1 MEQTYQYSWIIPFL
15 PLPVPMLIG
24 AGLLL
29 FPSATKS
36 LRRMWAF
43 QSVFLLSIV
52 MIFSINLFIQQING
66 SSIYQYVWSWIINN
80 DFSLEFGYLID
91 PLTSIM
97 SILITTIGIM
107 VLIYSDNY
115 MSYDQGYLRFFAYM
129 SFFSTSM
136 LGLVTSSN
144 LIQIYIFWELVGMC
158 SYLLIGFW
166 FTRPVS
172 ANACQKAFVTN
183 RVGDFGLL
191 LGILGF
197 YWITGS
203 FEFRDLFKIFN
214 NLISNNHNE
223 VNFLFVTFCAV
234 LLFSGAVAKSA
245 QFPLHVWLPDAMEGP
260 TPISALIHA
269 ATMVAA
275 GIFLVARLI
284 PLFIVIPHI
293 MNFISLVGVIT
304 ILFGATFALAQKD
317 IKRGLAY
324 STMSQLGYMMLALGM
339 GSYRSAL
346 FHLITHAYSKALLFL
361 GSGSVIHS
369 METLVGY
376 SPNKSQNMVY
386 MGGLTKHI
394 PITKTAFLLGTLSL
408 CGIPPL
414 ACFWSKDEILND
426 TWLYSPIFAIIAW
439 FTAGLT
445 AFYMFR
451 IYLLTFEGH
460 LNVHF
465 QNYSGKKNTPLYS
478 ISLWGKEDSKRINK
492 NFRLLTLLTMKNHDI
507 FSFFSKKTYLILID
521 QNSRNITQPFIT
533 ITHFG
538 NKKFFL
544 YPYESDNTML
554 FPILVLVLFTL
565 FVGSLGIPFNQEG
578 LYLDILSK
586 WLTPSINLLH
596 QNLNNS
602 IDWYEFLKDAIFSV
616 SIALFGIFIAFF
628 LYKPVYSSLQNWD
641 LINSFVKTGPKRILL
656 DKIIN
661 GIYDWSYNRGYIDA
675 FYARFLIGGIRG
687 LTKLTSFFDRRVID
701 GITNGVG
708 VLSFFVGEGIKSA
721 GSGRISS
728 YLFLYF
734 FFVAILLLI
743 YINLLLFLFISFIS
757 IVFSFFFLNVYDNP
771 TVGLHELRPTGI
783 PIR

>member
-1 MEQTYQYSWIIPFL
+1 MEQTYQYAWIIPFL

-24 AGLLL
+24 LGLLL
-29 FPSATKS
+29 FPTATKS

-43 QSVFLLSIV
+43 QSVLLLSIV
-52 MIFSINLFIQQING
+52 MIFSMNLSIQQIN
-66 SSIYQYVWSWIINN
+66 SSSVYQYVWSWIINN

-97 SILITTIGIM
+97 SILITTVGIM

-115 MSYDQGYLRFFAYM
+115 MSHDHGYLRFFAYM

-166 FTRPVS
+166 FTRPV
-172 ANACQKAFVTN
+172 AAKACQKAFVTN
-183 RVGDFGLL
+183 RIGDFGLL

-203 FEFRDLFKIFN
+203 FEFRDLFQIFN
-214 NLISNNHNE
+214 NLISNNE
-223 VNFLFVTFCAV
+223 VNFGFVTLCAV
-234 LLFSGAVAKSA
+234 LLFAGAIAKSA

-275 GIFLVARLI
+275 GIFLVARLL

-293 MNFISLVGVIT
+293 MNFISLIGIIT
-304 ILFGATFALAQKD
+304 VFLGATLALAQKD

-369 METLVGY
+369 METIVGY
-376 SPNKSQNMVY
+376 CPKKSQNMVL
-386 MGGLTKHI
+386 MGGLTKYV
-394 PITKTAFLLGTLSL
+394 PITKTSFLLGTLSL

-426 TWLYSPIFAIIAW
+426 SWLYSPIFAIIAW

-445 AFYMFR
+445 AFYMCR

-465 QNYSGKKNTPLYS
+465 QNYSGKKNIPFYS
-478 ISLWGKEDSKRINK
+478 ISLWGKQGLPISNK
-492 NFRLLTLLTMKNHDI
+492 NFRLVTLLKMKNNERA
-507 FSFFSKKTYLILID
+507 SFFSNKVYKIDENVRNMIQPFLSIPHFGKTKTY
-521 QNSRNITQPFIT
+521 S
-533 ITHFG
+533 
-538 NKKFFL
+538 

-554 FPILVLVLFTL
+554 FPILILVLFTL
-565 FVGSLGIPFNQEG
+565 FVGFLGIPFDQDG
-578 LYLDILSK
+578 VDLDILSK

-596 QNLNNS
+596 KNSNNS
-602 IDWYEFLKDAIFSV
+602 IDWYEFCKDAVFSV
-616 SIALFGIFIAFF
+616 SIASLGIFIAFF
-628 LYKPVYSSLQNWD
+628 LYKPVYSSFKNLD
-641 LINSFVKTGPKRILL
+641 LINSLVKIGPMRIFS
-656 DKIIN
+656 DKIKN

-675 FYARFLIGGIRG
+675 FYGTFLTVGMR
-687 LTKLTSFFDRRVID
+687 KWAEFAHFFDRRVID
-701 GITNGVG
+701 GIPNGVG
-708 VLSFFVGEGIKSA
+708 LVSFFVAEVIKSI
-721 GSGRISS
+721 GGGRISS
-728 YLFLYF
+728 YMFLYF
-734 FFVAILLLI
+734 SYVSIFLLI
-743 YINLLLFLFISFIS
+743 YS
-757 IVFSFFFLNVYDNP
+757 FLN
-771 TVGLHELRPTGI
+771 L
-783 PIR
+783 

>member
-1 MEQTYQYSWIIPFL
+1 MQQTYQYGWIIPFI
-15 PLPVPMLIG
+15 PLLIPILIG
-24 AGLLL
+24 VGLLL
-29 FPSATKS
+29 FPKVTKNF
-36 LRRMWAF
+36 RRMWSF
-43 QSVFLLSIV
+43 QSVLLLSIV
-52 MIFSINLFIQQING
+52 MIFSINLSIQQIN
-66 SSIYQYVWSWIINN
+66 SNSIYQYVWSWIINS

-97 SILITTIGIM
+97 SILITTVGIL

-115 MSYDQGYLRFFAYM
+115 MAHDQAYLRFFAYM

-166 FTRPVS
+166 FTRPLA

-183 RVGDFGLL
+183 RIGDFGLL

-203 FEFRDLFKIFN
+203 FEFRDLFEIFT
-214 NLISNNHNE
+214 NLVYNNE
-223 VNFLFVTFCAV
+223 VNFLFVTLCAGFV
-234 LLFSGAVAKSA
+234 FAGAVAKSA

-275 GIFLVARLI
+275 GIFLVARLL
-284 PLFIVIPHI
+284 PLFIVIPYI
-293 MNFISLVGVIT
+293 MNFISLIGIIT
-304 ILFGATFALAQKD
+304 VLLGATLALAQKD

-369 METLVGY
+369 METVFGY
-376 SPNKSQNMVY
+376 SPYKSQNMAL
-386 MGGLTKHI
+386 MGGLTKHV
-394 PITKTAFLLGTLSL
+394 PITKNTFLLGTLSL

-426 TWLYSPIFAIIAW
+426 SWFYSRSFALIAW
-439 FTAGLT
+439 ATAGLT

-460 LNVHF
+460 LSVHF
-465 QNYSGKKNTPLYS
+465 KNYIGKQRASFYS
-478 ISLWGKEDSKRINK
+478 ISLWGKGISKRINQ
-492 NFRLLTLLTMKNHDI
+492 NLHLLTTNNNESSYFLKN
-507 FSFFSKKTYLILID
+507 KKYSNV
-521 QNSRNITQPFIT
+521 QNVTRPFIS
-533 ITHFG
+533 IAHFE
-538 NKKFFL
+538 NKKFYS

-554 FPILVLVLFTL
+554 FPLLVLGLFTL
-565 FVGSLGIPFNQEG
+565 FVGSIGIPFNQEG
-578 LYLDILSK
+578 VYLDILSK

-596 QNLNNS
+596 QKLNNS
-602 IDWYEFLKDAIFSV
+602 MDWYEFFKDAVFSV
-616 SIALFGIFIAFF
+616 SIAYLGIFIASF
-628 LYKPVYSSLQNWD
+628 LYKPPYSTLRNFD
-641 LINSFVKTGPKRILL
+641 LINSILKRGPKRILW
-656 DKIIN
+656 DKILN
-661 GIYDWSYNRGYIDA
+661 GVYNWSSNRAYIDY
-675 FYARFLIGGIRG
+675 FYTTFLTGGIRR
-687 LTKLTSFFDRRVID
+687 LAELAHFFDVRMID
-701 GITNGVG
+701 GITNGFG
-708 VLSFFVGEGIKSA
+708 IINFFIGEAIKYI
-721 GSGRISS
+721 GGGRISS
-728 YLFLYF
+728 YLFFYLSYVSIF
-734 FFVAILLLI
+734 LLI
-743 YINLLLFLFISFIS
+743 YFFIYF
-757 IVFSFFFLNVYDNP
+757 N
-771 TVGLHELRPTGI
+771 
-783 PIR
+783 

>member
-166 FTRPVS
+166 FTRPVA

-465 QNYSGKKNTPLYS
+465 QNYSGKKNTPFYS

-507 FSFFSKKTYLILID
+507 FSFFSKKTYLID
-521 QNSRNITQPFIT
+521 QNARNITQPLPFIT
-533 ITHFG
+533 ITRFV

-687 LTKLTSFFDRRVID
+687 LAKLTSFFDRRVID

-708 VLSFFVGEGIKSA
+708 VLSFFVGEGIKSV

-743 YINLLLFLFISFIS
+743 YY
-757 IVFSFFFLNVYDNP
+757 FFYLY
-771 TVGLHELRPTGI
+771 I
-783 PIR
+783 

>member
-1 MEQTYQYSWIIPFL
+1 MEQTYQYAWIIPFL

-24 AGLLL
+24 VGFLL
-29 FPSATKS
+29 FPTATKN

-43 QSVFLLSIV
+43 PSILLLSIV
-52 MIFSINLFIQQING
+52 MIFSINLSIQQIN
-66 SSIYQYVWSWIINN
+66 SSFIYQYVWSWTLDN

-97 SILITTIGIM
+97 LMLITTVGIM

-115 MSYDQGYLRFFAYM
+115 MAYDQGYLRFFAYM

-166 FTRPVS
+166 FTRPPA

-203 FEFRDLFKIFN
+203 FEFRDLFEIFN
-214 NLISNNHNE
+214 NLIYNNE
-223 VNFLFVTFCAV
+223 VNSPFVTLCAA
-234 LLFSGAVAKSA
+234 LLFAGAVAKSA

-275 GIFLVARLI
+275 GIFLVARLL
-284 PLFIVIPHI
+284 PLFILIPYI
-293 MNFISLVGVIT
+293 MNLISLIGIIT
-304 ILFGATFALAQKD
+304 VLLGATLALAQKD

-369 METLVGY
+369 METIVGY
-376 SPNKSQNMVY
+376 SPDKSQNMVL
-386 MGGLTKHI
+386 MGGLTKHV
-394 PITKTAFLLGTLSL
+394 PITKTSFLLGTLSL

-426 TWLYSPIFAIIAW
+426 SWLYSPIFAIIAW
-439 FTAGLT
+439 ATAGLT

-451 IYLLTFEGH
+451 IYFLTFEGH
-460 LNVHF
+460 LNYNF
-465 QNYSGKKNTPLYS
+465 QNYSGSQNTPLYS
-478 ISLWGKEDSKRINK
+478 ISLWGKGCSKRINK
-492 NFRLLTLLTMKNHDI
+492 SFRLLRMNNNESS
-507 FSFFSKKTYLILID
+507 SFFSKTTYRSD
-521 QNSRNITQPFIT
+521 DNVRKRNRGRPFIN
-533 ITHFG
+533 IVHFN
-538 NKKFFL
+538 NKKPYS

-554 FPILVLVLFTL
+554 FPLLVLVLFTL
-565 FVGSLGIPFNQEG
+565 FVGILGIPFNQEG
-578 LYLDILSK
+578 TDLDILSK
-586 WLTPSINLLH
+586 WLAPSINLLH
-596 QNLNNS
+596 QKS
-602 IDWYEFLKDAIFSV
+602 KDSVDWYEFFKDAIFSV
-616 SIALFGIFIAFF
+616 SIAYFGILLASF
-628 LYKPVYSSLQNWD
+628 LYKPIYSSFKNFY
-641 LINSFVKTGPKRILL
+641 LINLFVKIGPKRRYW
-656 DKIIN
+656 DKILN
-661 GIYDWSYNRGYIDA
+661 VLYDWSYNRAYIDA
-675 FYARFLIGGIRG
+675 FYTTSFTGAIRRVAQ
-687 LTKLTSFFDRRVID
+687 LTHFFDRRVID

-708 VLSFFVGEGIKSA
+708 VMSFFVGEGIKYV
-721 GSGRISS
+721 GGGRISS

-734 FFVAILLLI
+734 SCVAIFLLV
-743 YINLLLFLFISFIS
+743 YFFIPFDITFESFI
-757 IVFSFFFLNVYDNP
+757 
-771 TVGLHELRPTGI
+771 
-783 PIR
+783 

>member
-1 MEQTYQYSWIIPFL
+1 MEQTYQYAWIIPFL
-15 PLPVPMLIG
+15 PLLVPMLIG
-24 AGLLL
+24 VGLLL
-29 FPSATKS
+29 FPTATKN

-43 QSVFLLSIV
+43 PSILLLSIV
-52 MIFSINLFIQQING
+52 MIFATNLSIQQINT
-66 SSIYQYVWSWIINN
+66 SSIYQYVWSWTLDN

-97 SILITTIGIM
+97 LMLITTIGII

-115 MSYDQGYLRFFAYM
+115 MAHDQGYLRFFAYM

-144 LIQIYIFWELVGMC
+144 LVQIYIFWELVGMC

-166 FTRPVS
+166 FTRPPA

-203 FEFRDLFKIFN
+203 FEFRDLFEIFN
-214 NLISNNHNE
+214 NLISNNE
-223 VNFLFVTFCAV
+223 VNCPFVTLCAA
-234 LLFSGAVAKSA
+234 LLFTGAVAKSA

-275 GIFLVARLI
+275 GIFLVARLL
-284 PLFIVIPHI
+284 PLFIVIPYI
-293 MNFISLVGVIT
+293 MNFISLIGLIT
-304 ILFGATFALAQKD
+304 VLLGATLALAQKD

-369 METLVGY
+369 METIVGY
-376 SPNKSQNMVY
+376 SPDKSQNMVL
-386 MGGLTKHI
+386 MGGLKKHV
-394 PITKTAFLLGTLSL
+394 PITKTSFLLGTLSL

-426 TWLYSPIFAIIAW
+426 SWLYSPIFAIIAW
-439 FTAGLT
+439 ATAGLT

-465 QNYSGKKNTPLYS
+465 QNYSGSQNTPLYS
-478 ISLWGKEDSKRINK
+478 ISLWGKGCSQKINK
-492 NFRLLTLLTMKNHDI
+492 NFRLLRMNNNESS
-507 FSFFSKKTYLILID
+507 SFFSKKTYRSD
-521 QNSRNITQPFIT
+521 ETVRKTNRGRPFINIVYKDT
-533 ITHFG
+533 
-538 NKKFFL
+538 KKPFS

-554 FPILVLVLFTL
+554 FPLLVLVLFTL

-578 LYLDILSK
+578 TDLDILAK
-586 WLTPSINLLH
+586 WLAPFINLLH
-596 QNLNNS
+596 QKSKDSTN
-602 IDWYEFLKDAIFSV
+602 WYEFLKDAIFSV
-616 SIALFGIFIAFF
+616 SIAYFGIFLASF
-628 LYKPVYSSLQNWD
+628 LYKPIYSPFKNFD
-641 LINSFVKTGPKRILL
+641 LINLFVKTGPKRSRW
-656 DKIIN
+656 DKILN
-661 GIYDWSYNRGYIDA
+661 VLYDWSYNRAYIDA
-675 FYARFLIGGIRG
+675 FYTTSLTGAIRG
-687 LTKLTSFFDRRVID
+687 LAQLTDFFDRRVID

-708 VLSFFVGEGIKSA
+708 IMSFFVGEGIKYV
-721 GSGRISS
+721 GGGRISS
-728 YLFLYF
+728 YLFFYF
-734 FFVAILLLI
+734 SCVSIFFISLLI
-743 YINLLLFLFISFIS
+743 YTF
-757 IVFSFFFLNVYDNP
+757 
-771 TVGLHELRPTGI
+771 
-783 PIR
+783 

>member
-1 MEQTYQYSWIIPFL
+1 MEQTYQYAWIIPFV

-24 AGLLL
+24 VGLLL
-29 FPSATKS
+29 FPTSTKN

-43 QSVFLLSIV
+43 PSILLLSIV
-52 MIFSINLFIQQING
+52 MIFSINLSIQQIN
-66 SSIYQYVWSWIINN
+66 SSCIYQYVWSWTINN

-97 SILITTIGIM
+97 SILITTVGIM

-115 MSYDQGYLRFFAYM
+115 MAHDQGYLRFFAYM

-166 FTRPVS
+166 FTRPIA

-203 FEFRDLFKIFN
+203 FEFRDLFEILN
-214 NLISNNHNE
+214 NLIYNNK
-223 VNFLFVTFCAV
+223 VNSSFVTLCAA
-234 LLFSGAVAKSA
+234 LLFTGAVAKSA

-275 GIFLVARLI
+275 GIFLVARLL
-284 PLFIVIPHI
+284 PLFVVIPYI
-293 MNFISLVGVIT
+293 MNLISFIGIIT
-304 ILFGATFALAQKD
+304 VLLGATLALAQKD

-361 GSGSVIHS
+361 GSGSIIHS
-369 METLVGY
+369 METIVGY
-376 SPNKSQNMVY
+376 SPDKSQNMVL
-386 MGGLTKHI
+386 MGGLTKHV
-394 PITKTAFLLGTLSL
+394 PITQISFLLGTISL

-426 TWLYSPIFAIIAW
+426 SWLYSPIFAIIAW
-439 FTAGLT
+439 TTAGLT

-465 QNYSGKKNTPLYS
+465 QNYSGKQNTPFYS
-478 ISLWGKEDSKRINK
+478 ISLWGKGGSKRINK
-492 NFRLLTLLTMKNHDI
+492 NFRLLKMNNSK
-507 FSFFSKKTYLILID
+507 SSYFFSKKTYRSD
-521 QNSRNITQPFIT
+521 QNVRNRVGPFIT
-533 ITHFG
+533 IVHFD
-538 NKKFFL
+538 NKKDYS

-554 FPILVLVLFTL
+554 FPLLVLGIFTL
-565 FVGSLGIPFNQEG
+565 FVGSLGIPFNQE
-578 LYLDILSK
+578 LDILTK

-596 QNLNNS
+596 QKLNDS

-616 SIALFGIFIAFF
+616 SIAYFGIFIASF
-628 LYKPVYSSLQNWD
+628 LYKPIYSSFKNFD
-641 LINSFVKTGPKRILL
+641 LINLFVKRGPNRSLW
-656 DKIIN
+656 DKMLN
-661 GIYDWSYNRGYIDA
+661 GLYNWSYNRAYIDT
-675 FYARFLIGGIRG
+675 FYTTSLTGAIRG
-687 LTKLTSFFDRRVID
+687 LAQLTHFFDRRVID

-708 VLSFFVGEGIKSA
+708 VMSFFVGEGIKYV
-721 GSGRISS
+721 GGGRISS
-728 YLFLYF
+728 YLFFYLSCVSIFLLGLYF
-734 FFVAILLLI
+734 P
-743 YINLLLFLFISFIS
+743 
-757 IVFSFFFLNVYDNP
+757 VF
-771 TVGLHELRPTGI
+771 
-783 PIR
+783 

>member
-1 MEQTYQYSWIIPFL
+1 MEQTYQYAWIIPFL

-24 AGLLL
+24 LGLLI
-29 FPSATKS
+29 FPTATKS

-43 QSVFLLSIV
+43 QSVLLLSIV
-52 MIFSINLFIQQING
+52 MIFSINLSIQQIN
-66 SSIYQYVWSWIINN
+66 SSSVYQYVWSWIINN
-80 DFSLEFGYLID
+80 DFSLEFGYFID

-97 SILITTIGIM
+97 SILITTVGIL

-115 MSYDQGYLRFFAYM
+115 MSHDHGYLRFFAYM

-166 FTRPVS
+166 FTRPV
-172 ANACQKAFVTN
+172 AAKACQKAFVTN

-203 FEFRDLFKIFN
+203 FEFRDLFQIFN
-214 NLISNNHNE
+214 NLISNNE
-223 VNFLFVTFCAV
+223 VNFLFVTSCAV
-234 LLFSGAVAKSA
+234 LLFAGAIAKSA

-275 GIFLVARLI
+275 GIFLVARLM

-293 MNFISLVGVIT
+293 MNFISLIGIIT
-304 ILFGATFALAQKD
+304 VFLGATLALAQKD

-376 SPNKSQNMVY
+376 CPKKSQNMAL
-386 MGGLTKHI
+386 MGGLTKHV
-394 PITKTAFLLGTLSL
+394 PITKNSFLLGTLSL

-426 TWLYSPIFAIIAW
+426 SWLYSPIFAIIAW
-439 FTAGLT
+439 STAGLT
-445 AFYMFR
+445 AFYMCR

-465 QNYSGKKNTPLYS
+465 QNYSGKRNTPLYS
-478 ISLWGKEDSKRINK
+478 ISIWGKEGSKIRNK
-492 NFRLLTLLTMKNHDI
+492 NFRLITLLKMNKSDR
-507 FSFFSKKTYLILID
+507 SFFFSNKVDQID
-521 QNSRNITQPFIT
+521 DNVRNSIQPFLSIPNL
-533 ITHFG
+533 G
-538 NKKFFL
+538 NTKTSL

-554 FPILVLVLFTL
+554 FPILILILFTL
-565 FVGSLGIPFNQEG
+565 FVGFLGIPFNQDV
-578 LYLDILSK
+578 DILTK

-596 QNLNNS
+596 QNSNNS
-602 IDWYEFLKDAIFSV
+602 IDWYEFCKDAVFSV
-616 SIALFGIFIAFF
+616 SIASFGIFIAFL
-628 LYKPVYSSLQNWD
+628 LYKPVYSSFRNFYF
-641 LINSFVKTGPKRILL
+641 INSFVKMGPKRHFY
-656 DKIIN
+656 DKIKN
-661 GIYDWSYNRGYIDA
+661 AIYDWSDNRGYIDS
-675 FYARFLIGGIRG
+675 FYGTFFVGGMRK
-687 LTKLTSFFDRRVID
+687 LAKLTHFFDRIIID
-701 GITNGVG
+701 GIPNGVG
-708 VLSFFVGEGIKSA
+708 LMSFFVAEVIKSV
-721 GSGRISS
+721 GGGRISS
-728 YLFLYF
+728 YLFFYFSYVSIFLVIYYF
-734 FFVAILLLI
+734 F
-743 YINLLLFLFISFIS
+743 NL
-757 IVFSFFFLNVYDNP
+757 
-771 TVGLHELRPTGI
+771 
-783 PIR
+783 

>member
-1 MEQTYQYSWIIPFL
+1 MEQTYQYAWIIPFL

-24 AGLLL
+24 LGLLL
-29 FPSATKS
+29 FPTATKS

-43 QSVFLLSIV
+43 QSVLLLSIV
-52 MIFSINLFIQQING
+52 MIFSMNLSIQQIN
-66 SSIYQYVWSWIINN
+66 SSSVYQYVWSWIINN

-97 SILITTIGIM
+97 SILITTVGIM

-115 MSYDQGYLRFFAYM
+115 MSHDHGYLRFFAYM

-166 FTRPVS
+166 FTRPV
-172 ANACQKAFVTN
+172 AAKACQKAFVTN

-203 FEFRDLFKIFN
+203 FEFRDLFQIFN
-214 NLISNNHNE
+214 NLISNNE
-223 VNFLFVTFCAV
+223 VNFVFVTLCAV
-234 LLFSGAVAKSA
+234 LLFAGAIAKSA

-275 GIFLVARLI
+275 GIFLVARLM

-293 MNFISLVGVIT
+293 MNFISLIGIIT
-304 ILFGATFALAQKD
+304 VFFGATLALAQKD

-376 SPNKSQNMVY
+376 CPKKSQNMVL
-386 MGGLTKHI
+386 MGGLTKHV
-394 PITKTAFLLGTLSL
+394 PITKNSFLLGTLSL

-426 TWLYSPIFAIIAW
+426 SWLYSPIFAIIAW
-439 FTAGLT
+439 STAGLT
-445 AFYMFR
+445 AFYMCR

-465 QNYSGKKNTPLYS
+465 QNYSGKSNTPLYS
-478 ISLWGKEDSKRINK
+478 ISLWGKEGSKISNK
-492 NFRLLTLLTMKNHDI
+492 NFQFRLVTLLKMKKNGRP
-507 FSFFSKKTYLILID
+507 SFFSNKVYKMDENVRNLI
-521 QNSRNITQPFIT
+521 QPFLSIPN
-533 ITHFG
+533 FG
-538 NKKFFL
+538 NTKTSF

-554 FPILVLVLFTL
+554 FPILILILFTL
-565 FVGSLGIPFNQEG
+565 FVGFLGIPFNQDV
-578 LYLDILSK
+578 DILSK

-596 QNLNNS
+596 QNSNNS
-602 IDWYEFLKDAIFSV
+602 IDWYEFCKDAVFSV
-616 SIALFGIFIAFF
+616 SIASFGIYIAFF
-628 LYKPVYSSLQNWD
+628 LYKPVYSSFQNLD
-641 LINSFVKTGPKRILL
+641 LINSFVKMGPKRIFS
-656 DKIIN
+656 DKIQN
-661 GIYDWSYNRGYIDA
+661 AIYDWSYNRGYVDA
-675 FYARFLIGGIRG
+675 FYGTFLTVGVR
-687 LTKLTSFFDRRVID
+687 KLAEFAHFFDRRIID
-701 GITNGVG
+701 GIPNGVG
-708 VLSFFVGEGIKSA
+708 FLSFFVAEVIKSV
-721 GSGRISS
+721 GGGRISS
-728 YLFLYF
+728 YLFFYF
-734 FFVAILLLI
+734 SYVSIFLLI
-743 YINLLLFLFISFIS
+743 YY
-757 IVFSFFFLNVYDNP
+757 FLN
-771 TVGLHELRPTGI
+771 L
-783 PIR
+783 

>member
-1 MEQTYQYSWIIPFL
+1 MEQTYQYAWIIPFL
-15 PLPVPMLIG
+15 PLPVPLLIG

-52 MIFSINLFIQQING
+52 MILSINLSIQQING

-97 SILITTIGIM
+97 SILITTIGIL
-107 VLIYSDNY
+107 VLVYSDNY

-144 LIQIYIFWELVGMC
+144 LIQIYIFWELVGMS

-166 FTRPVS
+166 FTRPVA

-203 FEFRDLFKIFN
+203 FEFRDLFKIVN
-214 NLISNNHNE
+214 NLISNNE
-223 VNFLFVTFCAV
+223 VNSLFVTLCAV
-234 LLFSGAVAKSA
+234 LLFAGAVAKSA

-293 MNFISLVGVIT
+293 MNFISLVGIIT
-304 ILFGATFALAQKD
+304 VLFGATFALAQKD

-376 SPNKSQNMVY
+376 SPNKSQNMVF
-386 MGGLTKHI
+386 MGGLTKHV
-394 PITKTAFLLGTLSL
+394 PITKTSFLLGTLSL

-439 FTAGLT
+439 STAGLT

-460 LNVHF
+460 LNVNF
-465 QNYSGKKNTPLYS
+465 QNYSGKKNTPFYS
-478 ISLWGKEDSKRINK
+478 ISLWGKEDSKK
-492 NFRLLTLLTMKNHDI
+492 MTKKVRLLTLLTMNNHEI
-507 FSFFSKKTYLILID
+507 SSFFSKKAYRID
-521 QNSRNITQPFIT
+521 QSAKNITQPFIT
-533 ITHFG
+533 ITCFG
-538 NKKFFL
+538 NKNIFS

-565 FVGSLGIPFNQEG
+565 FIGFLGIPFNQEG
-578 LYLDILSK
+578 VYLDILSK
-586 WLTPSINLLH
+586 WLTPSINPLH
-596 QNLNNS
+596 QNWNNS
-602 IDWYEFLKDAIFSV
+602 IDWYEFSKDALFSV
-616 SIALFGIFIAFF
+616 SIALFGIFIASF
-628 LYKPVYSSLQNWD
+628 LYKPVYSSLQNLD
-641 LINSFVKTGPKRILL
+641 LMNSFGKTGPKRILL

-661 GIYDWSYNRGYIDA
+661 SIYDWSYNRGYIDA
-675 FYARFLIGGIRG
+675 FYATFFTGGIRG
-687 LTKLTSFFDRRVID
+687 VAKFTSFFDRRVID

-708 VLSFFVGEGIKSA
+708 VLSFFVGEGIKSV
-721 GSGRISS
+721 GGGRISS

-734 FFVAILLLI
+734 SFVSIFLLI
-743 YINLLLFLFISFIS
+743 YY
-757 IVFSFFFLNVYDNP
+757 FFDLY
-771 TVGLHELRPTGI
+771 L
-783 PIR
+783 

>member
-1 MEQTYQYSWIIPFL
+1 MEQTYQYAWIIPFL

-24 AGLLL
+24 LGLLL
-29 FPSATKS
+29 FPTATKS

-43 QSVFLLSIV
+43 QSVLLLSIV
-52 MIFSINLFIQQING
+52 MIFSMNLSIQQIN
-66 SSIYQYVWSWIINN
+66 SSSVYQYVWSWIINN

-97 SILITTIGIM
+97 SILITTVGIM

-115 MSYDQGYLRFFAYM
+115 MSHDHGYLRFFAYM

-144 LIQIYIFWELVGMC
+144 LIQIYIFWELVGIC

-166 FTRPVS
+166 FTRPV
-172 ANACQKAFVTN
+172 AAKACQKAFVTN

-197 YWITGS
+197 YWVTGS
-203 FEFRDLFKIFN
+203 FEFRDLFQIFN
-214 NLISNNHNE
+214 NLISNNE
-223 VNFLFVTFCAV
+223 VNFVFVTLCAV
-234 LLFSGAVAKSA
+234 LLFAGAIAKSA

-275 GIFLVARLI
+275 GIFLVARLM

-293 MNFISLVGVIT
+293 MNFISLIGIIT
-304 ILFGATFALAQKD
+304 VFLGATLALAQKD

-369 METLVGY
+369 MEALVGY
-376 SPNKSQNMVY
+376 CPKKSQNMVL
-386 MGGLTKHI
+386 MGGLTKHV
-394 PITKTAFLLGTLSL
+394 PITKNSFLLGTLSL

-426 TWLYSPIFAIIAW
+426 SWLYSPIFAIIAW
-439 FTAGLT
+439 STAGLT
-445 AFYMFR
+445 AFYMCR

-465 QNYSGKKNTPLYS
+465 QNYSGKRNTPLYS
-478 ISLWGKEDSKRINK
+478 ISLWGKEGSKISNK
-492 NFRLLTLLTMKNHDI
+492 NFRLVTLLKMKKNGCP
-507 FSFFSKKTYLILID
+507 SFFSNKVYKMDENAKNMI
-521 QNSRNITQPFIT
+521 QPFLSIPN
-533 ITHFG
+533 FG
-538 NKKFFL
+538 NTKTSL

-554 FPILVLVLFTL
+554 FPILILILFTL
-565 FVGSLGIPFNQEG
+565 FVGFLGIPFNQDV
-578 LYLDILSK
+578 DILSK

-596 QNLNNS
+596 KNSNNS
-602 IDWYEFLKDAIFSV
+602 IDWYEFCKDAVFSV
-616 SIALFGIFIAFF
+616 SIASFGIFIAFF
-628 LYKPVYSSLQNWD
+628 LYKPVYSSFQNLD
-641 LINSFVKTGPKRILL
+641 LINSFVKMGPKRNFS
-656 DKIIN
+656 DKIKN
-661 GIYDWSYNRGYIDA
+661 TIYDWSYNRGYIDT
-675 FYARFLIGGIRG
+675 FYGTFFTVGMR
-687 LTKLTSFFDRRVID
+687 KLAEFTHFFDRRIID
-701 GITNGVG
+701 GIPNGVG
-708 VLSFFVGEGIKSA
+708 LMSFFVAEVIKSV
-721 GSGRISS
+721 GGGRISS
-728 YLFLYF
+728 YLFFYF
-734 FFVAILLLI
+734 SYVSIFLLI
-743 YINLLLFLFISFIS
+743 YYFLH
-757 IVFSFFFLNVYDNP
+757 L
-771 TVGLHELRPTGI
+771 
-783 PIR
+783 

>member
-1 MEQTYQYSWIIPFL
+1 MEHTYEYAWIIPFV
-15 PLPVPMLIG
+15 PLPVPVLIG
-24 AGLLL
+24 VGLLL
-29 FPSATKS
+29 FPNATKK

-43 QSVFLLSIV
+43 NSVLLLSIA
-52 MIFSINLFIQQING
+52 MILSINMSIQQINS
-66 SSIYQYVWSWIINN
+66 SSIYQYVWSWIITN
-80 DFSLEFGYLID
+80 DFSLELGYLID

-97 SILITTIGIM
+97 LILITTVGIM

-115 MSYDQGYLRFFAYM
+115 MSHDQGYLRFFSYM

-166 FTRPVS
+166 FTRPVA

-203 FEFRDLFKIFN
+203 FEFRDMFEIVN
-214 NLISNNHNE
+214 NLIYNNE
-223 VNFLFVTFCAV
+223 VNAFFLIFFAV
-234 LLFSGAVAKSA
+234 LLFAGAVAKSA

-275 GIFLVARLI
+275 GIFLVARLL
-284 PLFIVIPHI
+284 PLFTVIPYI
-293 MNFISLVGVIT
+293 MNLISFIGIIT
-304 ILFGATFALAQKD
+304 VLLGATLAISQKD

-339 GSYRSAL
+339 GSYRIAL

-361 GSGSVIHS
+361 GSGSVIHA
-369 METLVGY
+369 METIVGY
-376 SPNKSQNMVY
+376 SPEKSQNMVL
-386 MGGLTKHI
+386 MGGLTKHL
-394 PITKTAFLLGTLSL
+394 PITKNAFLLGTLSL

-426 TWLYSPIFAIIAW
+426 TWLYSPTFALIAW
-439 FTAGLT
+439 STAGLT

-460 LNVHF
+460 LNVYCK
-465 QNYSGKKNTPLYS
+465 NYNGKTSTQS
-478 ISLWGKEDSKRINK
+478 ISIWGKGNSKNSNK
-492 NFRLLTLLTMKNHDI
+492 NIWLLMNNNEITLL
-507 FSFFSKKTYLILID
+507 KTKTTYQID
-521 QNSRNITQPFIT
+521 GNIRDMTRPFIN
-533 ITHFG
+533 ISNFG
-538 NKKFFL
+538 NKKNYS

-554 FPILVLVLFTL
+554 FPLLVFFLFTL
-565 FVGSLGIPFNQEG
+565 CVGSIGIPFNQEG
-578 LYLDILSK
+578 MDLDILSK

-596 QNLNNS
+596 KNLKKS
-602 IDWYEFLKDAIFSV
+602 MDWYEFGKDAIFSI
-616 SIALFGIFIAFF
+616 SIAYFGIFIALF
-628 LYKPVYSSLQNWD
+628 LYKPVYSSFKNLD
-641 LINSFVKTGPKRILL
+641 LINSFGKIKSKRNFWDKT
-656 DKIIN
+656 IN
-661 GIYDWSYNRGYIDA
+661 SIYNWSDNRGYIDA
-675 FYARFLIGGIRG
+675 FYATFLTRGIRV
-687 LTKLTSFFDRRVID
+687 LAEFINLIDRRIID

-708 VLSFFVGEGIKSA
+708 IISFFLGEGIKYV
-721 GSGRISS
+721 GGGRISS
-728 YLFLYF
+728 YLFLYVSYVLIF
-734 FFVAILLLI
+734 FCI
-743 YINLLLFLFISFIS
+743 YSMSF
-757 IVFSFFFLNVYDNP
+757 
-771 TVGLHELRPTGI
+771 
-783 PIR
+783 

>member
-1 MEQTYQYSWIIPFL
+1 MEQTYQYAWIIPFL

-52 MIFSINLFIQQING
+52 MIFSINLSIQQING

-80 DFSLEFGYLID
+80 DFSLELGYLID

-166 FTRPVS
+166 FTRPVA

-223 VNFLFVTFCAV
+223 VNFLFVTLCAV
-234 LLFSGAVAKSA
+234 LLFAGAVAKSA

-269 ATMVAA
+269 ATMVVA
-275 GIFLVARLI
+275 GIFLVARLF

-376 SPNKSQNMVY
+376 SPNKSQNMVF
-386 MGGLTKHI
+386 MGGLTKHV
-394 PITKTAFLLGTLSL
+394 PITKIAFLLGTLSL

-465 QNYSGKKNTPLYS
+465 KNYSGKKKTPFYS
-478 ISLWGKEDSKRINK
+478 ISLWGKEDSKIINK
-492 NFRLLTLLTMKNHDI
+492 NFRLLTLLTMKNHEI
-507 FSFFSKKTYLILID
+507 ASFFSKKTYRID
-521 QNSRNITQPFIT
+521 QNARNITQPFIT
-533 ITHFG
+533 ITRFG
-538 NKKFFL
+538 NKKFFS

-578 LYLDILSK
+578 VYLDILSK

-596 QNLNNS
+596 KNLNNS
-602 IDWYEFLKDAIFSV
+602 IDWYEFLKDALSSV
-616 SIALFGIFIAFF
+616 SIALFGIFIAFL

-641 LINSFVKTGPKRILL
+641 LINYFVKTGPKRILL

-675 FYARFLIGGIRG
+675 FYARFFIGGIRR
-687 LTKLTSFFDRRVID
+687 LAKLTSFFDRRVID
-701 GITNGVG
+701 GITNGIG
-708 VLSFFVGEGIKSA
+708 VLSFFVGEGIKSI
-721 GSGRISS
+721 GGGRISS
-728 YLFLYF
+728 YLFLYL
-734 FFVAILLLI
+734 FFVSIFLLI
-743 YINLLLFLFISFIS
+743 T
-757 IVFSFFFLNVYDNP
+757 SFF
-771 TVGLHELRPTGI
+771 
-783 PIR
+783 